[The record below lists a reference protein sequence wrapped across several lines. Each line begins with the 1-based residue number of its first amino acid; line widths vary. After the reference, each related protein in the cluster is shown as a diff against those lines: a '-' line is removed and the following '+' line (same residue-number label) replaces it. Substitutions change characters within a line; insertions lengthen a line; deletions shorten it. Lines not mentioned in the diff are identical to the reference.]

1 MGKRCQ
7 RWDITSGGEMEQACI
22 HFANISTGLKK
33 AVLKEES
40 GGELKKAVF

>member
-1 MGKRCQ
+1 ML
-7 RWDITSGGEMEQACI
+7 
-22 HFANISTGLKK
+22 HLANIGRELKK